1 MAWIQIIGEADAGG
15 ELADLYKHE
24 SATRGRGNL
33 LQVHSLNPRSLRAH
47 LDLFRTLMYGR
58 SGLTRARREMI
69 GLLVS
74 ALNRCP
80 Y

>member
-1 MAWIQIIGEADAGG
+1 MAWIKVIDEASATG
-15 ELADLYKHE
+15 ELAELYRRE
-24 SATRGRGNL
+24 SATRGKGNL

-47 LDLFRTLMYGR
+47 LELFRTLMYGR
-58 SGLTRARREMI
+58 SGLTRVQREMI
-69 GLLVS
+69 GVVVS

>member
-1 MAWIQIIGEADAGG
+1 MAWIRIISEAEARG
-15 ELADLYKHE
+15 ELAELYE
-24 SATRGRGNL
+24 RERATRGPGNL

-58 SGLTRARREMI
+58 SGLTRVQREMI
-69 GLLVS
+69 GVVVS

>member
-1 MAWIQIIGEADAGG
+1 MAWIRIINEADARG
-15 ELADLYKHE
+15 ELAELYKRE
-24 SATRGRGNL
+24 SATRGIGNL

-58 SGLTRARREMI
+58 SGLTRAQREMI
-69 GLLVS
+69 GVVVS

>member
-1 MAWIQIIGEADAGG
+1 MAWIKVIDEASATG
-15 ELADLYKHE
+15 ELAELYRRE
-24 SATRGRGNL
+24 SATRGKGNL

-47 LDLFRTLMYGR
+47 LELFRTLMYGR
-58 SGLTRARREMI
+58 SGLTRIQREMI
-69 GLLVS
+69 GVVVS